1 MTEEAL
7 CSFSRRFGRVLC
19 DLIGDTLITS
29 TQLVD
34 FRRYHGGQQ
43 RFRQAVGAH
52 RYSLQRTKAE
62 GSYEDAAVA
71 KVGSSIDLGSPRL
84 QMVRTVYRAM
94 THAHRF
100 QETETSLKNA
110 ALQGGPH
117 RLGHSSRDHSS
128 RQFRNM
134 QYVSKYYK
142 SVSGHHTSCKY
153 AGMRQLIVTIIHS
166 HGACALPRKGYL
178 TEAF

>member
-1 MTEEAL
+1 MLQSVCLVLGLFHTLTGYILEDIMTEEAL

-19 DLIGDTLITS
+19 DLIGDTLVTS

-100 QETETSLKNA
+100 QEQKQA
-110 ALQGGPH
+110 
-117 RLGHSSRDHSS
+117 
-128 RQFRNM
+128 
-134 QYVSKYYK
+134 
-142 SVSGHHTSCKY
+142 
-153 AGMRQLIVTIIHS
+153 
-166 HGACALPRKGYL
+166 
-178 TEAF
+178 